1 MILNI
6 KLLGVVPMA
15 VEEIGIM
22 EVEEDGTMEV
32 MATINLVHVLLIMAG
47 ERGVLRKHHL
57 DTMDLA
63 DIGEEED
70 GATMEEMDG
79 MEVLDLD
86 SIQATT
92 MAGEMEMEAG
102 TMEEDVSETVNVLDH

>member
-1 MILNI
+1 
-6 KLLGVVPMA
+6 MA

-47 ERGVLRKHHL
+47 ERGVLRKHPL

-63 DIGEEED
+63 DIGEEAD